1 MDIASPVMPRHA
13 TGGSIGLAALNP
25 FIASPTQVGTYT
37 FLSFEYQM
45 TSSSQGNGECVMS
58 DGARYKAHIGG

>member
-1 MDIASPVMPRHA
+1 MDIASPAMPRQA